1 VFIKNPL
8 SNRPIRSFVIR
19 SGRLTNSQRKAIQ
32 THWESYV
39 LNSRTLS
46 RPDCFS
52 FPKNVALS
60 VEIGFGMGDTLLQ
73 MATDE
78 PTKNFVGIEV
88 HRPGIGKLLHHI
100 AENDLKNL
108 WIICQDAK
116 EAMMNCFESNSID
129 KIFILFPDPWPK
141 KRHQKRRLIQS
152 NFVALLTEKL
162 KPGGILHLATD
173 WKPYAEQMLEIL
185 EQSKGLVNENGSSN
199 YWECPKRPETKFER
213 RGKRLG
219 YDVWDL
225 LFSKSAS

>member
-1 VFIKNPL
+1 M
-8 SNRPIRSFVIR
+8 
-19 SGRLTNSQRKAIQ
+19 
-32 THWESYV
+32 
-39 LNSRTLS
+39 
-46 RPDCFS
+46 
-52 FPKNVALS
+52 ALS

-199 YWECPKRPETKFER
+199 YWNAQSVRKQNSSGAENGWAMMC
-213 RGKRLG
+213 GI
-219 YDVWDL
+219 YY
-225 LFSKSAS
+225 SASLLLRTRSGARAP

>member
-1 VFIKNPL
+1 MFTKNPL

-39 LNSRTLS
+39 LNSQTLS
-46 RPDCFS
+46 QPDCFL
-52 FPKNVALS
+52 FHKNVALI
-60 VEIGFGMGDTLLQ
+60 VEIGFGMGETLLQ

-116 EAMMNCFESNSID
+116 EAMINCFKSNSID

-185 EQSKGLVNENGSSN
+185 EQSKDLENENGSGN

-213 RGKRLG
+213 RGKQLG

>member
-1 VFIKNPL
+1 
-8 SNRPIRSFVIR
+8 
-19 SGRLTNSQRKAIQ
+19 
-32 THWESYV
+32 
-39 LNSRTLS
+39 
-46 RPDCFS
+46 
-52 FPKNVALS
+52 
-60 VEIGFGMGDTLLQ
+60 
-73 MATDE
+73 
-78 PTKNFVGIEV
+78 
-88 HRPGIGKLLHHI
+88 
-100 AENDLKNL
+100 
-108 WIICQDAK
+108 
-116 EAMMNCFESNSID
+116 MNCFESNSID

-185 EQSKGLVNENGSSN
+185 EQSKGLVNENGSNN